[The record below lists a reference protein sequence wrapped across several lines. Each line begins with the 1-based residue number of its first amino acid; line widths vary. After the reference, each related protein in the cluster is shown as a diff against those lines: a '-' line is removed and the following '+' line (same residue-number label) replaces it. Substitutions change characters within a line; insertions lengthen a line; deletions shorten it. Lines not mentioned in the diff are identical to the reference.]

1 MAAIVPAAIQ
11 IDAFGDVDRSELNRL
26 NLRFGMAAA
35 ESNMN
40 HICEGSVVHSNFNA
54 VSKIKK
60 SFCVCKYSSAIK
72 MPVRPR
78 NHSEEAGLS
87 STLPLNT

>member
-54 VSKIKK
+54 VSKI
-60 SFCVCKYSSAIK
+60 
-72 MPVRPR
+72 
-78 NHSEEAGLS
+78 
-87 STLPLNT
+87 